1 MNRPTPGRVV
11 LTLPLVGTALAPI
24 FADWNDTHVF
34 NPHWTG
40 HARFHAVVGT
50 CAAVSWALVGL
61 WSLWRTTPDRRA
73 ADTIAALG
81 PILYWGFFFVAL
93 ATPGTAFED
102 PGHTL
107 TRVAGLVPINVF
119 VASMN
124 VAVAI
129 LGWVLLRRAPPDPSD
144 GSSGAAVEEPAP
156 R

>member
-1 MNRPTPGRVV
+1 
-11 LTLPLVGTALAPI
+11 LAPI

-50 CAAVSWALVGL
+50 WAAVSCAIVDL
-61 WSLWRTTPDRRA
+61 WSISRTTAERRA

-81 PILYWGFFFVAL
+81 PVLYWGFFFFAL
-93 ATPGTAFED
+93 VIPGTSFED

-129 LGWVLLRRAPPDPSD
+129 LGWVLLRRAPVD
-144 GSSGAAVEEPAP
+144 
-156 R
+156 